1 MTLEA
6 SKRRF
11 AFMVIFFLVSQLVSP
26 LVGRASAQ
34 PAPRPLSVADLVA
47 MADERNPS
55 IAAARRTVEAADAAV
70 NLARAGWGV
79 TVTAQGTAGIGGGG
93 TSTSSSSF
101 SSSAGLVGSYI
112 LYDSGQTGFAVRQA
126 EANLRSARAVLDQ
139 VRQDTALAV
148 AQAYMTLL
156 RAQRAVEQRQQV
168 VVQDQELLR
177 LAEAQFQAGVVARSD
192 VAQAQANL
200 AAAEG
205 DLIAA
210 SNDADLAVAALN
222 TTLGQGPTTPI
233 AAAAPT
239 AAPPVTVASADLAR
253 MVEQRPEVR
262 KALADIEAA
271 EAGVALAQAGGG
283 LQLALTGATTQAF
296 APTGQTTYSLGTTVS
311 FPLAD
316 AGRNSAQVGQAQ
328 ANLAAARARI
338 EGTRL
343 TVQQQAVSARFNIAT
358 ARARITSAQA
368 GLAYAQESLRL
379 AQGRYATGV
388 GRLLEVT
395 TAQTALVQ
403 AQVSLDGAQFDEL
416 TAVISLRYALG
427 RSVVDGAI

>member
-79 TVTAQGTAGIGGGG
+79 TVTAQGTAGIGGG

-253 MVEQRPEVR
+253 LVEQRPEVR